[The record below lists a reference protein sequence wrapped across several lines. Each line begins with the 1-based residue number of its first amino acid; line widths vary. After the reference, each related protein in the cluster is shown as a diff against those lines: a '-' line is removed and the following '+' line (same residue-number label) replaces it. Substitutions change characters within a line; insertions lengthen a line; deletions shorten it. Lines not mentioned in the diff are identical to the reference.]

1 MSAGEPRALRR
12 LGLYCPDLPPVRGGV
27 ADHTLVLAR
36 ALAARGLEVAVL
48 GRRGDPAVFRPIP
61 CRIGVSHRPGAS
73 GLAAAC
79 RAMGLTHLLV
89 QYVPF
94 LFARRGLAPLLV
106 ASVGSAARMGVRVGL
121 FIHEPWV
128 PPTRLVWRLTGPP
141 MRRQLLAI
149 VRRADAVFTPVPAFA
164 DLVRSAVRPGVPCVV
179 APIGSTVPVLEADRA
194 ECRSALGLGPEDIAV
209 GVLSPA
215 AAGAQGS
222 WIAAAASTTL
232 SRPDVHWLVLG
243 SGSETEPR
251 ELPDSQRV
259 RRLGWLP
266 ADALSRTLRALDVAV
281 APFIDGLTLRR
292 TSAMAALA
300 HGVPLVSSLGPLFDP
315 ALASAAACAADP
327 EAFTAEVRRLIDD
340 GSARRALG
348 ARGAAFYRSSASV
361 EVAAAQVAAHLWGGP

>member
-1 MSAGEPRALRR
+1 MPAGRLGATRR

-36 ALAARGLEVAVL
+36 ALAAHGIDVTVL

-61 CRIGVSHRPGAS
+61 CRVGVSHRPGAT

-94 LFARRGLAPLLV
+94 LFARQGLAPLLV
-106 ASVGSAARMGVRVGL
+106 ASVGHAARMGVRVGL

-141 MRRQLLAI
+141 MRRQLLAL

-164 DLVRSAVRPGVPCVV
+164 DFVRPAARPGVPCVV
-179 APIGSTVPVLEADRA
+179 VPIGSTIPALAADRA
-194 ECRSALGLGPEDIAV
+194 ECRRALGLGPEDIAV

-215 AAGAQGS
+215 AAGAHTS
-222 WIAAAASTTL
+222 WVVAAATATQR
-232 SRPDVHWLVLG
+232 RPDVHWLVLG

-251 ELPDSQRV
+251 ELPDSGRV

-266 ADALSRTLRALDVAV
+266 ADTLSRTLRALDVAV

-300 HGVPLVSSLGPLFDP
+300 HGVPLVSSRGPLFDP
-315 ALASAAACAADP
+315 ALADAAACCADRG
-327 EAFTAEVRRLIDD
+327 AFTAEVQRLIDD
-340 GSARRALG
+340 PGARRTLG
-348 ARGAAFYRSSASV
+348 ARGEAFYRTGASV
-361 EVAAAQVAAHLWGGP
+361 EVAAAQVSAQLWDRP